1 MALSHTLTN
10 EARGL
15 TVALTGDFT
24 FAENSSFRRVVE
36 EVTAAKPSAVF
47 VDLSGLRLLD
57 SAGLSMLVLLRDRLI
72 KSGTH
77 ITLCRPPHQIERIL
91 DVVDFKKLFTILP

>member
-1 MALSHTLTN
+1 MALTHTLSKD
-10 EARGL
+10 ARGL

-36 EVTAAKPSAVF
+36 DVMTAKPSAVF

-57 SAGLSMLVLLRDRLI
+57 SAGLSMLVLLRDRI
-72 KSGTH
+72 VKSGAH
-77 ITLCRPPHQIERIL
+77 ITLCRPPSQIERIL
-91 DVVDFKKLFTILP
+91 EVVDFKKLFTILP